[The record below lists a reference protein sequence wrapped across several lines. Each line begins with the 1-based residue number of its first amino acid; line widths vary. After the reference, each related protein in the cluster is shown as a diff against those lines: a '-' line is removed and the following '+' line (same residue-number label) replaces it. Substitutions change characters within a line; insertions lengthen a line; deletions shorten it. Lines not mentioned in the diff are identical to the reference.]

1 MNQQVDDLNKH
12 AATML
17 KGAEDMA
24 NSFKVMLDKKM
35 TELTKEEQKQMVSEL
50 KDIDFDKQ
58 KNELSEKIKELKN
71 NLKKY

>member
-12 AATML
+12 AVTVL

-24 NSFKVMLDKKM
+24 NSFKLMLDKKM
-35 TELTKEEQKQMVSEL
+35 TELTKEEQEQMVSEL

-58 KNELSEKIKELKN
+58 KNELAEKIKELKI

>member
-35 TELTKEEQKQMVSEL
+35 TELTKEEQQQMVSEL